1 MEFDSGRHAFAN
13 ANRYSDCDGNCYR
26 NSHGYSYSYSHA
38 YADRHGHSYG
48 DRNGCGYSNRY
59 SYSNGYGDC
68 DRTTGYTYTE
78 RESKTV
84 TYAKNYASAKST
96 ADSDAAALVCVS
108 RIAETIIS
116 YNQTP

>member
-26 NSHGYSYSYSHA
+26 NSHGC
-38 YADRHGHSYG
+38 R
-48 DRNGCGYSNRY
+48 YSNRY

-84 TYAKNYASAKST
+84 TYAKKYASAKST